1 MFLSKKGMYISSHC
15 NNAVN
20 LIGLQMKLKATVHV
34 YYEQYSWEEKG
45 KFSVYPFKIDD
56 DEQRSYVGQQQVEID
71 VPENYDPRAQ
81 KVAALEKQ
89 KQKVMAD
96 YQKTV
101 NTINEKISKLQAL
114 EYTA

>member
-1 MFLSKKGMYISSHC
+1 
-15 NNAVN
+15 
-20 LIGLQMKLKATVHV
+20 MKIKTTVHI
-34 YYEQYSWEEKG
+34 YYSKYSWEDKG
-45 KFSVYPFKIDD
+45 EYLVFYAKLKDNED
-56 DEQRSYVGQQQVEID
+56 RTYVGAQEIEIE

-81 KVAALEKQ
+81 QIEALEKQ

-101 NTINEKISKLQAL
+101 TEINDRISKLQAL